1 MTDRDAMRE
10 CGTEMR
16 KYFYYA
22 SFGQFSLVNDRNGR
36 IRWHSMPDTLMQQE
50 YRFLRRRGSQHRDH
64 FVSGFVCRCD
74 REMRMTDTKFLAA
87 EEVSTRYRGE
97 VTVGRYGTGERCE

>member
-22 SFGQFSLVNDRNGR
+22 SFGQFSLVNDRNGKNALALDAGYFDAAR
-36 IRWHSMPDTLMQQE
+36 IPFSSVVAGVSIATISSVATELASDANRTS
-50 YRFLRRRGSQHRDH
+50 LRQDREGC
-64 FVSGFVCRCD
+64 FVSGR
-74 REMRMTDTKFLAA
+74 
-87 EEVSTRYRGE
+87 
-97 VTVGRYGTGERCE
+97 